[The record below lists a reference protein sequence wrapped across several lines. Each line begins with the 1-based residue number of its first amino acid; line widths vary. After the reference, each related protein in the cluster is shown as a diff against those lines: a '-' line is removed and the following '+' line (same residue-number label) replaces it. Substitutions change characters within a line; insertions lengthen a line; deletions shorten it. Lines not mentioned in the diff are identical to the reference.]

1 MTIKEYDK
9 FFVKKSFNKEV
20 DEVKIKFEVFIDRAK
35 KILPS
40 IDPFDSSKFRD
51 KFFDKNFN
59 TSR

>member
-20 DEVKIKFEVFIDRAK
+20 DEVKIKFEKIVERAK

-40 IDPFDSSKFRD
+40 IDPFD
-51 KFFDKNFN
+51 
-59 TSR
+59 